1 MIYIS
6 HRGYIEGPD
15 IQLENNPKNIEYLIN
30 RNIQVEIDIRFF
42 KNDFYL
48 GHDEPSFKV
57 TKKFLENKNLWC
69 HAKDHIALNE
79 LKNTNSH
86 FFWHQDDDYTLTSQ
100 GFIWVYPGKPLIKN
114 CIAVMPE
121 NYYEDFS
128 ICHGICTDNIKSY
141 YKDL

>member
-30 RNIQVEIDIRFF
+30 RNIQVENDIRFF

-57 TKKFLENKNLWC
+57 TKKFLEK
-69 HAKDHIALNE
+69 
-79 LKNTNSH
+79 
-86 FFWHQDDDYTLTSQ
+86 TS
-100 GFIWVYPGKPLIKN
+100 
-114 CIAVMPE
+114 
-121 NYYEDFS
+121 
-128 ICHGICTDNIKSY
+128 
-141 YKDL
+141 